1 MMNKIE
7 MYQKI
12 AHAFSHEVPFSK
24 HMGLMVRHL
33 NEKESVVELDMIPE
47 LIGNF
52 NAGILHGGVIA
63 TLIDTAMSVLAISS
77 AIAALP
83 ADASDAMVTQVITRA
98 ATVDLRIDYLQP
110 GRGTQFIGKA
120 SVVHVGKMLS
130 TMEARIYS
138 NEGVLIASGTG
149 KFKIS

>member
-1 MMNKIE
+1 MNKLE

-12 AHAFSHEVPFSK
+12 IHAFSHEVPFSK
-24 HMGLMVRHL
+24 HMGLQVRYL
-33 NEKESVVELDMIPE
+33 DEKESVVELDMIPE

-63 TLIDTAMSVLAISS
+63 TLLDTAMGVLAISS

-83 ADASDAMVTQVITRA
+83 VDAPDEAVMQIVTRT

-130 TMEARIYS
+130 TIEARIYS
-138 NEGVLIASGTG
+138 KEGVFIASGMG
-149 KFKIS
+149 KFKIA